1 MRNKF
6 FEFLFFW
13 IYGIFSAFVPLAS
26 FVYLSSLSIFKVR
39 MRFSHWVISLFVFM
53 VFLIKIFES
62 KNLKIFIL
70 TFLSYFGFI
79 FIFFFIKYF
88 KVYQYINFKSLFF
101 LFVAITLVD
110 CIAVNF
116 FISAEYLPNYPDV
129 SDNPLQTHIDHFG
142 YQRPYSFG
150 GSSTISS
157 VILLS
162 ISTLLIIRREFK
174 VFDLLLLLLCILL
187 FKSGTGFVLTLFFLP
202 LILMI
207 RYRKYGILLFPILVL
222 IFSSIIIYIFTA
234 QDLALRFSG
243 QYLLYILEFK
253 FLQVSELFGEYGLL
267 DYFFGRIGSLDAQA
281 GGYGYKGD
289 FGWLEVVLGYGW
301 FGLSIILSF
310 IFVSFNRIN
319 FVPIIIL
326 LFGTFHYG
334 VIHNVVG
341 QIVLACFMCIH
352 SGLMYQDK

>member
-1 MRNKF
+1 MKNKF
-6 FEFLFFW
+6 IEFLFFW

-26 FVYLSSLSIFKVR
+26 FVYISSLSILKVR
-39 MRFSHWVISLFVFM
+39 MRYSHWFVFLFVFM
-53 VFLIKIFES
+53 IFLIKIAES
-62 KNLKIFIL
+62 QNLKIFIL

-88 KVYQYINFKSLFF
+88 KIYQYISFKKLFY
-101 LFVAITLVD
+101 LLVAITLVD

-162 ISTLLIIRREFK
+162 ISSLLIVRREFK
-174 VFDLLLLLLCILL
+174 LFDLLLLILCILL
-187 FKSGTGFVLTLFFLP
+187 FKSGTGFVLTLVFLP
-202 LILMI
+202 LILMM
-207 RYRKYGILLFPILVL
+207 RYRRYGVFLFPLLVL
-222 IFSSIIIYIFTA
+222 IFSSVLIYIFTA

-243 QYLLYILEFK
+243 KYLIYILEFK
-253 FLQVSELFGEYGLL
+253 FLQISELFDGYGVV
-267 DYFFGRIGSLDAQA
+267 DYFFGRIVSLDAGA
-281 GGYGYKGD
+281 DGYGYKGD

-310 IFVSFNRIN
+310 IFISFNRIN
-319 FVPIIIL
+319 FIPIIIL

-341 QIVLACFMCIH
+341 QIVLACFMCIRTD
-352 SGLMYQDK
+352 LVYKEK